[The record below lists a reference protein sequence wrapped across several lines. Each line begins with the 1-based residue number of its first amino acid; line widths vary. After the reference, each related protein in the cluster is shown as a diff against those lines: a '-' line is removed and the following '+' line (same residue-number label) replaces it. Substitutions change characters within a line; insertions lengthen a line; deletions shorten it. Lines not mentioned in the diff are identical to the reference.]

1 MKRLGQRT
9 TQDVGD
15 QYAREASARARVR
28 DVTARRPSADREL
41 AAGAKVGSHVLQ
53 GTSSVFVYC
62 DMICQRAILTFKLI
76 PV

>member
-1 MKRLGQRT
+1 MKRLDQRT

-41 AAGAKVGSHVLQ
+41 AAGAKVGSHMLQ
-53 GTSSVFVYC
+53 GTV
-62 DMICQRAILTFKLI
+62 
-76 PV
+76 